1 MSVPSVSFEF
11 FPPKTEEG
19 NRTLFQAASRLNSLS
34 PEFVSVTY
42 GAGGSTREPT
52 ARAVSELREKLG
64 LDVAPH
70 LTCVDASKEETLEI
84 VRDYLNQGITKL
96 VALRG
101 DPRDGVEGVYVPPA
115 DGFAYASDLVAGLQN
130 LEGLELFVSAYPEIH
145 PQAPTA
151 DFDIEVLKR
160 KQDNGA
166 SAAITQFFFNND
178 DFFRYRDRAATAGVT
193 IPIIPGIMVPENIKG
208 VLRFAK
214 ACGASVPSSLSSRFA
229 GIENDEETRRLIAT
243 HFTIQQCEQL
253 VAAGVK
259 HFHLYTLNRAE
270 SPYAVCHALGLR
282 EQLVEAA

>member
-11 FPPKTEEG
+11 FPPKSEVGEG
-19 NRTLFQAASRLNSLS
+19 ALFDAASRLSSLR

-52 ARAVSELREKLG
+52 ARAVSELKIKLG

-70 LTCVDASKEETLEI
+70 LTCVDATKEETLEI
-84 VRDYLNQGITKL
+84 ARDYLNKGVTKL

-101 DPRDGVEGVYVPPA
+101 DSRDGVEGVYTPPVH
-115 DGFAYASDLVAGLQN
+115 GFAYASDLVAGLRD
-130 LEGLELFVSAYPEIH
+130 LKGLELFVSAYPERH
-145 PQAPTA
+145 PEAATA
-151 DFDIEVLKR
+151 DSDIQVLKK

-178 DFFRYRDRAATAGVT
+178 DFLRYRDRAAAAGVT
-193 IPIIPGIMVPENIKG
+193 MPIIPGIMIPENIRG

-214 ACGASVPSSLSSRFA
+214 ACGATVPSDLSSRFA
-229 GIENDEETRRLIAT
+229 GIEDDEETRRLIAT
-243 HFTIQQCEQL
+243 HFSIQQCEQL

-259 HFHLYTLNRAE
+259 HFHFYTLNRAE
-270 SPYAVCHALGLR
+270 SAYALCHAIGLR

>member
-11 FPPKTEEG
+11 FPPKTEVGE
-19 NRTLFQAASRLNSLS
+19 QALYDAAYRLNALR

-52 ARAVSELREKLG
+52 AKAVSELKEKLG

-70 LTCVDASKEETLEI
+70 LTCVDSTKDETLEI

-101 DPRDGVEGVYVPPA
+101 DPRDGVEGVYTPPA
-115 DGFAYASDLVAGLQN
+115 DGFAYASDLVAGLRDF
-130 LEGLELFVSAYPEIH
+130 EGLDLFVSAYPEVH
-145 PQAPTA
+145 PEAPSA

-160 KQDNGA
+160 KQDSGA

-178 DFFRYRDRAATAGVT
+178 DFLRYRDRAATAGVT
-193 IPIIPGIMVPENIKG
+193 MPIVPGIMVPENIKG

-214 ACGASVPSSLSSRFA
+214 ACGASVPSGLSSRFA
-229 GIENDEETRRLIAT
+229 GIEDDEETRRLIAT
-243 HFTIQQCEQL
+243 HFTIQQCEHL

-270 SPYAVCHALGLR
+270 SAYAVCHALGLR

>member
-11 FPPKTEEG
+11 FPPKSEVGEVA
-19 NRTLFQAASRLNSLS
+19 LLDAASRLSSLR

-52 ARAVSELREKLG
+52 ARAVSELKIKLG

-70 LTCVDASKEETLEI
+70 LTCVDATKEETLEI
-84 VRDYLNQGITKL
+84 ARDYVNKGVTKL

-101 DPRDGVEGVYVPPA
+101 DSRDGVEGVYTPPVN
-115 DGFAYASDLVAGLQN
+115 GFAYASDLVAGLRD
-130 LEGLELFVSAYPEIH
+130 LKGLELFVSAYPERH
-145 PQAPTA
+145 PEAATA
-151 DFDIEVLKR
+151 DSDIQVLKK

-178 DFFRYRDRAATAGVT
+178 DFLRYRDRAAAAGVT
-193 IPIIPGIMVPENIKG
+193 MPIIPGIMIPENIRG

-214 ACGASVPSSLSSRFA
+214 ACGATVPSGLSSRFA
-229 GIENDEETRRLIAT
+229 GIEDDEETRRLIAT
-243 HFTIQQCEQL
+243 HFSIQQCEQL

-259 HFHLYTLNRAE
+259 HFHFYTLNRAE
-270 SPYAVCHALGLR
+270 SAYALCHAIGLR

>member
-1 MSVPSVSFEF
+1 MPVPSVSFEF
-11 FPPKTEEG
+11 FPPKREVGE
-19 NRTLFQAASRLNSLS
+19 QALYDAAYRLNALR

-52 ARAVSELREKLG
+52 AKAVLELKEKLG

-70 LTCVDASKEETLEI
+70 LTCVDSTKDETLEI
-84 VRDYLNQGITKL
+84 VRDYLKQGITKL

-101 DPRDGVEGVYVPPA
+101 DPRDGVEGVYTPPA
-115 DGFAYASDLVAGLQN
+115 NGFAYASDLVAGLRDF
-130 LEGLELFVSAYPEIH
+130 EGLDLFVSAYPEVH
-145 PQAPTA
+145 PEAPSA

-160 KQDNGA
+160 KQDSGA

-193 IPIIPGIMVPENIKG
+193 MPIIPGIMVPENIKG

-229 GIENDEETRRLIAT
+229 GIEDDEETRRLIAT

-270 SPYAVCHALGLR
+270 SAYAVCHALGLR

>member
-1 MSVPSVSFEF
+1 MPVPSVSFEF

-19 NRTLFQAASRLNSLS
+19 NRTLFEAASRLSSLS

-52 ARAVSELREKLG
+52 AMAVTQMREKLG
-64 LDVAPH
+64 FDVAPH

-84 VRDYLNQGITKL
+84 VRDYLSRGITKL

-101 DPRDGVEGVYVPPA
+101 DPRDGVEGVYTPPA
-115 DGFAYASDLVAGLQN
+115 NGFAYATDLVAGLRD
-130 LEGLELFVSAYPEIH
+130 LGGLELFVSAYPETH
-145 PQAPTA
+145 PQAPSV
-151 DFDIEVLKR
+151 DFDLEVLKR

-193 IPIIPGIMVPENIKG
+193 MPIIPGIMVPENIKG

-214 ACGASVPSSLSSRFA
+214 SCGASVSSSLSSRFA
-229 GIENDEETRRLIAT
+229 GIEDDEETRRLIAT

-270 SPYAVCHALGLR
+270 SAYAVCHALGLR
-282 EQLVEAA
+282 EPLVEAA

>member
-11 FPPKTEEG
+11 FPPKSEVGEVA
-19 NRTLFQAASRLNSLS
+19 LFDAASRLSSLR

-52 ARAVSELREKLG
+52 ARAVSELKIKLG

-70 LTCVDASKEETLEI
+70 LTCVDATKEETLEI
-84 VRDYLNQGITKL
+84 ARDYVNKGVTKL

-101 DPRDGVEGVYVPPA
+101 DSRDGVEGVYTPPVH
-115 DGFAYASDLVAGLQN
+115 GFAYASDLVAGLRD
-130 LEGLELFVSAYPEIH
+130 LKGLELFVSAYPERH
-145 PQAPTA
+145 PEAATA
-151 DFDIEVLKR
+151 DSDIQVLKKR
-160 KQDNGA
+160 QDNGA

-178 DFFRYRDRAATAGVT
+178 DFLRYRDRAVAAGVT
-193 IPIIPGIMVPENIKG
+193 MPIIPGIMIPENIRG

-214 ACGASVPSSLSSRFA
+214 ACGATVPSDLSSSFT
-229 GIENDEETRRLIAT
+229 GIEDDEETRRLIAT
-243 HFTIQQCEQL
+243 HFSIQQCEQL

-259 HFHLYTLNRAE
+259 HFHFYTLNRAE
-270 SPYAVCHALGLR
+270 SAYALCHAIGLR

>member
-19 NRTLFQAASRLNSLS
+19 NRTLFEAASRLGSLS

-52 ARAVSELREKLG
+52 AKAVSELRENLG
-64 LDVAPH
+64 FDVAPH

-84 VRDYLNQGITKL
+84 ASDYLSEGITKL

-101 DPRDGVEGVYVPPA
+101 DPRDGVEGVYTPPA
-115 DGFAYASDLVAGLQN
+115 TGFAYASDLVAGLRE
-130 LEGLELFVSAYPEIH
+130 LKGLELFVSAYPEVH
-145 PQAPTA
+145 PEAPTA
-151 DFDIEVLKR
+151 DFDVQVLKK

-178 DFFRYRDRAATAGVT
+178 DFLKYRDRAAAAGVT
-193 IPIIPGIMVPENIKG
+193 MPIIPGIMVPENIKG

-214 ACGASVPSSLSSRFA
+214 ACGATVPASLSSRFA
-229 GIENDEETRRLIAT
+229 GIEDDEETRRLIAT

-270 SPYAVCHALGLR
+270 SAYAVCHALGLR
-282 EQLVEAA
+282 ELLVEAA